1 MSQRSALLLIS
12 LLVVSDYNCTH
23 ADNTSRADR
32 AGVMASGMSCDW
44 MLMATEN
51 DQQECVIF
59 HDESGERRMWYECED
74 VCISSLFFNASV

>member
-12 LLVVSDYNCTH
+12 LLVFSDYNY
-23 ADNTSRADR
+23 NTSRADR

-74 VCISSLFFNASV
+74 VGISSLFFNVSV

>member
-12 LLVVSDYNCTH
+12 LLVVSDYNY
-23 ADNTSRADR
+23 NTSRADR

-74 VCISSLFFNASV
+74 VGISSLFFNVSV

>member
-51 DQQECVIF
+51 
-59 HDESGERRMWYECED
+59 ESGERRMWYECED

>member
-12 LLVVSDYNCTH
+12 LLVFSDYNY
-23 ADNTSRADR
+23 NTSRADR

-74 VCISSLFFNASV
+74 VGISSFFFNVSV